1 MATVWKL
8 KKGME
13 RRFRAGHPWVYS
25 NELSE
30 SPKGIEPGAPI
41 LLQDAAGNPL
51 ALGYG
56 NSKSLIAFRAVV
68 RGSPESPLKGVDPFS
83 ASFLSQALSSALSL
97 RVRGGMASASFRL
110 CFGEADFLPG
120 LVIDRYLIGDSQAFV
135 AQAHTAGADRMLSN
149 LPEALQSMIAKIPGG
164 VSWEKTAI
172 VYRNDLGVRA
182 LEGIKSEFTADERV
196 ARKVSGLDLSKS
208 LIEIAPALGNG
219 PSLKFR
225 ADLVN
230 GQKTG
235 FFLDQA
241 YNITLAVLKFRSLRN
256 EGKPVRI
263 LDLCCYVGQWSAQ
276 LARVFRDQKVPVEVL
291 AVDASQGGLDLAKEN
306 IEREGAKVS
315 VLKADVLKD
324 LTTLDAHSF
333 DLVICDPPALIKS
346 RKDIPTG
353 KHAYLQLNTQVFR
366 LAKETGAVVSCS
378 CSGLLE
384 EEDFEAALSK
394 AAYRNGAKVRWVAKG
409 SQSGDHPMLLE
420 FPEGRYLK
428 SWFGWVGGL

>member
-1 MATVWKL
+1 MATIWKL
-8 KKGME
+8 KKGMD

-25 NELSE
+25 NELSV

-41 LLQDAAGNPL
+41 LLQDAAGLPL

-56 NSKSLIAFRAVV
+56 NPNSLIAFRTLV
-68 RGSPESPLKGVDPFS
+68 RGSSNGIGDGIDPFS
-83 ASFLSQALSSALSL
+83 TSFLAQALSSALSV
-97 RVRGGMASASFRL
+97 RIRGGMGSASFRL

-120 LVIDRYLIGDSQAFV
+120 LVVDRYFMGDTQAFV
-135 AQAHTAGADRMLSN
+135 AQAHTAGADRMLAY
-149 LPEALQSMIAKIPGG
+149 LPEALQSILAKIPGG

-182 LEGIKSEFTADERV
+182 LEGIKSESTADERV
-196 ARKVSGLDLSKS
+196 IRKVSGLDLSKA
-208 LIEIAPALGNG
+208 LIEIAPALGTG
-219 PSLKFR
+219 PTLKFR

-241 YNITLAVLKFRSLRN
+241 SNITLAAQKFRALRGD
-256 EGKPVRI
+256 GKAVRI

-291 AVDASQGGLDLAKEN
+291 AVDASQGGLDLAREN

-324 LTTLDAHSF
+324 LGQLDAHSF
-333 DLVICDPPALIKS
+333 DIVVCDPPALIKS

-366 LAKETGAVVSCS
+366 LVKETGAVVSCS

-384 EEDFEAALSK
+384 EEDFIAALSK
-394 AAYRNGAKVRWVAKG
+394 AAYRNGVRVRWVAQG
-409 SQSGDHPMLLE
+409 TQSGDHPMLLE

-428 SWFGWVGGL
+428 SWFGWVNGS